1 MSHNQVA
8 KLREVPIKK
17 KVEVTWFFNIAFSK
31 VQKDIDGTKV
41 SYLSDS
47 PPLVRQSDGKNK

>member
-47 PPLVRQSDGKNK
+47 